1 MNEEQKIITM
11 YTTEWCSDCWRAKQ
25 VFKAMKVPY
34 QEINISQDD
43 DAIELVM
50 QLNNGSRSVPTIV
63 FPDGSVLT
71 EPSTSALAQK
81 VQSFA
86 M

>member
-1 MNEEQKIITM
+1 MHEEQKIITI
-11 YTTEWCSDCWRAKQ
+11 YTTEWCADCWRAKQ
-25 VFKAMKVPY
+25 IFKTMQVPY

-50 QLNNGSRSVPTIV
+50 QLNNGNRSVPTIV
-63 FPDGSVLT
+63 FPDGSVMT

-81 VQSFA
+81 VQAFKN
-86 M
+86 